1 MTSFL
6 SYKTCI
12 EEGDLVIAYISRENM
27 TPLIMDPKLTYNNK
41 FGTFRHSDMIGKE
54 YGTKMPS
61 HNGRG
66 FMYLLHPTPELWTHV
81 VPHRTQILYIADISF
96 ITTYLD
102 LKPGSIILESGT
114 GSGSFSH
121 SLARNIAPN
130 GHLYTFEYHEERA
143 KAAKQDFERHGLSD
157 LITIEC
163 RDVYKEGFGI
173 TDLVHAVFLDLPAP
187 WDAIA
192 SAKAAF
198 KQKRIGKICCFSP
211 CIEQVQRACAS
222 LNEHGFVEIKM
233 FECLIRNQE
242 VHTIPVYTVKDA
254 VSKIKVQQDKKRKRN
269 EEEASNS
276 KAAKSPRIKQD
287 PPNLY
292 VSKTPTEAKGHTSY
306 LTFATFLPV
315 LDDEIEI
322 IDKVNEL
329 D

>member
-6 SYKTCI
+6 KYKTYI

-27 TPLIMDPKLTYNNK
+27 TPLIIDSKSTYNNK

-81 VPHRTQILYIADISF
+81 VPHRTQILYMADISF

-102 LKPGSIILESGT
+102 LKPGSIILES
-114 GSGSFSH
+114 
-121 SLARNIAPN
+121 ARTISPN

-157 LITIEC
+157 LITTEC
-163 RDVYKEGFGI
+163 RDVYKDGFGI

-222 LNEHGFVEIKM
+222 LNEHGFVE
-233 FECLIRNQE
+233 
-242 VHTIPVYTVKDA
+242 VHTIPIYTVKDA

-276 KAAKSPRIKQD
+276 KAVKSPKIKQD

-322 IDKVNEL
+322 IDKANEFN
-329 D
+329 